1 MTEILGEL
9 QEQVVEG
16 ATAEVVDLTEQALRG
31 GVAAS
36 AILNEA
42 LIPAMNTVGA
52 LFESGEY
59 YLPEMMAASQAMQ
72 ASLKLLRPLL
82 AETGLKPVAKAILG
96 TVQGDLHDIGK
107 NLVGTMLE
115 GAGFEIVDLGAD
127 VPAEQFIE
135 AIKTSDAQV
144 VGLSALL
151 TTTMPMM
158 RTIIEAIE
166 EAGLRNRVKII
177 IGGAPITQP
186 YADEIGADGYAPD
199 ASSSVRMTKRL
210 LGIGV

>member
-9 QEQVVEG
+9 QDQVIEG
-16 ATAEVVDLTEQALRG
+16 ATAQVIGLTEQALRG
-31 GVAAS
+31 GVAAGT
-36 AILNEA
+36 ILNEA
-42 LIPAMNTVGA
+42 LIPAMNAVGE

-59 YLPEMMAASQAMQ
+59 YLPEMMAAAQAMQ

-82 AETGLKPVAKAILG
+82 AETGLRPVAKAILG

-135 AIKTSDAQV
+135 AIKTSGAQII
-144 VGLSALL
+144 GLSALL

-158 RTIIEAIE
+158 RIIIEAIE
-166 EAGLRNRVKII
+166 EAGLRSGVKII
-177 IGGAPITQP
+177 IGGAPVTQT

-199 ASSSVRMTKRL
+199 ASSSVRMTRQL
-210 LGIGV
+210 LGIGD